1 LCIQPPVE
9 ELSVPAV
16 NCARS
21 FARRSL
27 FLGLCAALAAC
38 SDSTPPGGNDGTTDT
53 VVRDGATYF
62 PAADWRAARPEQVG
76 IDEGRIGA
84 LAQRMQSNAIPG
96 LSSLVIVREGYLVF
110 ERYFNGSSRSDVHT
124 MQSVSKSVTSLI
136 AGIAADQGK
145 LDVAASIFDVLP
157 TYQDLTVADPRKR
170 NVTLRQLL
178 EMRSGINFYESPY
191 AGSPLERLNNSRDDW
206 VRIALEPP
214 MNANP
219 GELWQYNSGG
229 VIVIAAAVRRLT
241 GVPFHEYAR
250 TQLFSRIG
258 VSSALWYVSA
268 YDSLAHAGGGLNLRA
283 LDLARI
289 GYLVLRNGRWGSD
302 QIVSEA
308 WLRASL
314 TPVTAGVANYG
325 GHRTDY
331 GRLWWMFAID
341 ANGSTGNRAEAIY
354 AGIGNLNQWLFV
366 VPRYDLVVV
375 VTGQSNASS
384 PASFFFSDI
393 LPAVRATY

>member
-1 LCIQPPVE
+1 MTKHVF
-9 ELSVPAV
+9 V
-16 NCARS
+16 
-21 FARRSL
+21 
-27 FLGLCAALAAC
+27 AACVALTAC
-38 SDSTPPGGNDGTTDT
+38 SDSSSPDGESAVTDT
-53 VVRDGATYF
+53 VVRDGASYF
-62 PAADWRAARPEQVG
+62 PTAEWRTASPGQVG
-76 IDEGRIGA
+76 IDEARINS
-84 LAQRMQSNAIPG
+84 LAQRMQSNTIPG
-96 LSSLVIVREGYLVF
+96 LNSLVIIREGYLVF
-110 ERYFNGSSRSDVHT
+110 ERYFNGSSSSDVHT

-145 LDVAASIFDVLP
+145 LDVTASIFDVLP
-157 TYQDLTVADPRKR
+157 TYQDLTVTDPRKR

-178 EMRSGINFYESPY
+178 EMRSGINFYEQPY

-241 GVPFHEYAR
+241 GVPFHVYAR

-258 VSSALWYVSA
+258 VTSALWYVSY

-314 TPVTAGVANYG
+314 TPVTSGVTNYG
-325 GHRTDY
+325 AHRTDY
-331 GRLWWMFAID
+331 GRLWWLFAID
-341 ANGSTGNRAEAIY
+341 ANGSTGNRSEAIY
-354 AGIGNLNQWLFV
+354 VGIGNLNQWLFV

-384 PASFFFSDI
+384 FAPFFFSDI
-393 LPAVRATY
+393 LPAVRASF

>member
-1 LCIQPPVE
+1 MARLKADVSPV
-9 ELSVPAV
+9 AV
-16 NCARS
+16 TTVFVAACAM
-21 FARRSL
+21 L
-27 FLGLCAALAAC
+27 VAC
-38 SDSTPPGGNDGTTDT
+38 SDSSSPGGPGVDP
-53 VVRDGATYF
+53 VAHDGATYV
-62 PAADWRAARPEQVG
+62 PADEWRTAQLEQVG
-76 IDEGRIGA
+76 IDASRINS
-84 LAQRMQSNAIPG
+84 LTQRIQSNAVPG

-157 TYQDLTVADPRKR
+157 TYQDLTLADPRKR

-191 AGSPLERLNNSRDDW
+191 TGSPLERLNNSRDDW
-206 VRIALEPP
+206 VRIALEAP

-289 GYLVLRNGRWGSD
+289 GYLVLRNGRWGND
-302 QIVSEA
+302 QIVSEP

-341 ANGSTGNRAEAIY
+341 ANGSTSNRAETIY

-393 LPAVRATY
+393 LPAVRASF

>member
-1 LCIQPPVE
+1 MTKHVF
-9 ELSVPAV
+9 V
-16 NCARS
+16 
-21 FARRSL
+21 
-27 FLGLCAALAAC
+27 AACVALTAC
-38 SDSTPPGGNDGTTDT
+38 SDSSSPDGESAVTDT
-53 VVRDGATYF
+53 VVRDGASYF
-62 PAADWRAARPEQVG
+62 PTAEWRTASPGQVG
-76 IDEGRIGA
+76 IDEARINS
-84 LAQRMQSNAIPG
+84 LAQRMQSNTIPG
-96 LSSLVIVREGYLVF
+96 LNSLVIIREGYLVF
-110 ERYFNGSSRSDVHT
+110 ERYFNGSSSSDVHT

-145 LDVAASIFDVLP
+145 LDVTASIFDVLP
-157 TYQDLTVADPRKR
+157 TYQDLTVTDPRKR

-178 EMRSGINFYESPY
+178 EMRSGINFYEQPY
-191 AGSPLERLNNSRDDW
+191 AGSPLERLNTSRDDW

-241 GVPFHEYAR
+241 GVPFHVYAR

-258 VSSALWYVSA
+258 VTSALWYVSY

-314 TPVTAGVANYG
+314 TPVTSGVTNYG
-325 GHRTDY
+325 AHRTDY
-331 GRLWWMFAID
+331 GRLWWLFAID
-341 ANGSTGNRAEAIY
+341 ANGSTGNRSEAIY
-354 AGIGNLNQWLFV
+354 VGIGNLNQWLFV

-384 PASFFFSDI
+384 FAPFFFSDI

>member
-1 LCIQPPVE
+1 MTKHVF
-9 ELSVPAV
+9 V
-16 NCARS
+16 
-21 FARRSL
+21 
-27 FLGLCAALAAC
+27 AACVALTAC
-38 SDSTPPGGNDGTTDT
+38 SDSSSPDGESGVTDT

-62 PAADWRAARPEQVG
+62 PTAEWRTASPGQVG
-76 IDEGRIGA
+76 IDEARINS
-84 LAQRMQSNAIPG
+84 LAQRMQSNTIPG
-96 LSSLVIVREGYLVF
+96 LNSLVIIREGYLVF
-110 ERYFNGSSRSDVHT
+110 ERYFNGSSSSDVHT

-145 LDVAASIFDVLP
+145 LDVTASIFDVLP
-157 TYQDLTVADPRKR
+157 TYQDLTVTDPRKR
-170 NVTLRQLL
+170 SVTLRQLL
-178 EMRSGINFYESPY
+178 EMRSGINFYEQPY

-241 GVPFHEYAR
+241 GVPFHVYAR

-258 VSSALWYVSA
+258 VTSALWYVSY

-314 TPVTAGVANYG
+314 TPVTSGVTNYG
-325 GHRTDY
+325 AHRTDY
-331 GRLWWMFAID
+331 GRLWWLFAID
-341 ANGSTGNRAEAIY
+341 ANGSTGNRSEAIY

-384 PASFFFSDI
+384 FAPFFFSDI

>member
-1 LCIQPPVE
+1 MRVLRPLLVA
-9 ELSVPAV
+9 SVFA
-16 NCARS
+16 S
-21 FARRSL
+21 F
-27 FLGLCAALAAC
+27 AC
-38 SDSTPPGGNDGTTDT
+38 SDSGEPGGGPNAVDT
-53 VVRDGATYF
+53 VARDGATYF
-62 PAADWRAARPEQVG
+62 PAAEWRTARPEQVG
-76 IDEGRIGA
+76 IDARRIDA
-84 LAQRMQSNAIPG
+84 LAQRMQSNAVPG
-96 LSSLVIVREGYLVF
+96 LNSLVIIREGYLVF

-145 LDVAASIFDVLP
+145 LDVTASIFDVLP
-157 TYQDLTVADPRKR
+157 TYQDLTLADPRKR
-170 NVTLRQLL
+170 NVTVRQLL

-191 AGSPLERLNNSRDDW
+191 PGSPLERLNNSRDDW

-241 GVPFHEYAR
+241 GVPFHVFAR

-258 VSSALWYVSA
+258 VTSALWYVSY
-268 YDSLAHAGGGLNLRA
+268 YDSLAHAGGGLNLVA

-314 TPVTAGVANYG
+314 APVTSGVANFG

-331 GRLWWMFAID
+331 GRLWWSFAID
-341 ANGSTGNRAEAIY
+341 ANGSTANRAEAIY